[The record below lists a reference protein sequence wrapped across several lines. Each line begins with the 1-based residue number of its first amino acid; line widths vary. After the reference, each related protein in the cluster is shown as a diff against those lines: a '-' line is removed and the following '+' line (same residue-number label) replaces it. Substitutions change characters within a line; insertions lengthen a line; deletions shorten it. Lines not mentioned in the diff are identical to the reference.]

1 MNAKPAA
8 TMKPGALH
16 QTGTINPDTVISQP
30 VTNRSKCTTATIA
43 LERNVDRSAQT
54 GEVRK
59 ISAYSE
65 EEFLQ
70 RLSADPFD

>member
-1 MNAKPAA
+1 MTVQRIGDWDIISRQTNNPAGPLMSFFMRLLFVLPEPPKHSNV
-8 TMKPGALH
+8 TW
-16 QTGTINPDTVISQP
+16 TVRHI
-30 VTNRSKCTTATIA
+30 
-43 LERNVDRSAQT
+43 QT

-70 RLSADPFD
+70 RLSADAFD